1 MTDLWGPIVIAE
13 WRSTPAIRGRS
24 ATEADIKAGV
34 AVFCIPSGSK
44 PHPISLPIC
53 GVHRDEQSG
62 SVTAVIVIQAEVGDD
77 GEVFIGARPIAGGN
91 MVCTLREV
99 ELVAEPDERF

>member
-1 MTDLWGPIVIAE
+1 
-13 WRSTPAIRGRS
+13 
-24 ATEADIKAGV
+24 
-34 AVFCIPSGSK
+34 
-44 PHPISLPIC
+44 
-53 GVHRDEQSG
+53 
-62 SVTAVIVIQAEVGDD
+62 VIVIQAEVGDD